1 MQRASL
7 PVAQLGTPW
16 VSATPVGAR
25 RRGGG
30 QMGASPP
37 SPCFKFLSHVCWR
50 KVGTCNYSCAN
61 PSLKMGR
68 GREKKKKMGKK
79 QKAPETD
86 TVPLTLPKLGM
97 CPTQGPPP
105 PKKKKLIRLQGCTG
119 DTACWRCI
127 APHSNPL
134 HPPQLHVPAKPSVPW
149 RGPACQRH
157 PRGHGCGCAGAVCH
171 GGAAVPARSPAA
183 TP

>member
-68 GREKKKKMGKK
+68 GREKKKKKGKK

-105 PKKKKLIRLQGCTG
+105 PKKKKPSCFMRYLLIKTIKALILRKLSNSKMTYLLQ
-119 DTACWRCI
+119 WKKK
-127 APHSNPL
+127 S
-134 HPPQLHVPAKPSVPW
+134 
-149 RGPACQRH
+149 
-157 PRGHGCGCAGAVCH
+157 
-171 GGAAVPARSPAA
+171 
-183 TP
+183 

>member
-1 MQRASL
+1 MPGELVQRASP
-7 PVAQLGTPW
+7 PVAQLGTPR

-68 GREKKKKMGKK
+68 GREKKKNKNGKERK
-79 QKAPETD
+79 GSRDRHGAVNPSEAGD
-86 TVPLTLPKLGM
+86 GPNP
-97 CPTQGPPP
+97 GPPP
-105 PKKKKLIRLQGCTG
+105 PKKK
-119 DTACWRCI
+119 
-127 APHSNPL
+127 N
-134 HPPQLHVPAKPSVPW
+134 
-149 RGPACQRH
+149 
-157 PRGHGCGCAGAVCH
+157 
-171 GGAAVPARSPAA
+171 
-183 TP
+183 